1 MRTHVEFKS
10 DDFPAYPDE
19 KEQINPDLWG
29 KRLAEFLVPQLQ
41 NHGIQ
46 TGEIYLEDW
55 GWAIPLP
62 NDKFKMW
69 IGCGRYQE
77 YPDGYLV
84 FIEPSKPIISKFLFQ
99 KIDTTSDVSR
109 VSDALDKTLNSHSG
123 IRDIRWWSE
132 DER

>member
-10 DDFPAYPDE
+10 EAFPAYPGEEDE
-19 KEQINPDLWG
+19 VNPDLWG
-29 KRLAEFLVPQLQ
+29 KRLAEFVTLELQ
-41 NHGIQ
+41 KRDIQ
-46 TGEIYLEDW
+46 SNEIYSEDW
-55 GWAIPLP
+55 GWAIPLQ

-84 FIEPSKPIISKFLFQ
+84 FIEPSKPTITKFLFK
-99 KIDTTSDVSR
+99 KIDTTSDVSHI
-109 VSDALDKTLNSHSG
+109 SDAIDEILRSHSE

-132 DER
+132 NEK